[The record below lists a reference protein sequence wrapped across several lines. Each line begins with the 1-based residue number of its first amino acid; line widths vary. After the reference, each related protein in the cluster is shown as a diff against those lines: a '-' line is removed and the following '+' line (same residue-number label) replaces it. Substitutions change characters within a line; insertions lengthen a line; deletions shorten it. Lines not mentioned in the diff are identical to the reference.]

1 MDPAHSKH
9 KNSASSQ
16 HESGF
21 TLVEIL
27 VAMAV
32 LALVSA
38 LIINLFARLGR
49 SFLTEKIV
57 AETQQDLRHTMER
70 ICLDIRNGGLDPKRS
85 ASAGIEVGTATAFRF
100 TQDTY
105 DATLNDYNGTIDN
118 ANEER
123 ITYWIDGGN
132 RRLVKILY
140 QGTAS
145 ETSRMILDD
154 IDPANSGFTYLND
167 AGAATAKVKD
177 IRSVIINLALQ
188 NSAGWGGGVNRTL
201 RAQVKLRNIGLN

>member
-1 MDPAHSKH
+1 MK
-9 KNSASSQ
+9 
-16 HESGF
+16 
-21 TLVEIL
+21 V
-27 VAMAV
+27 
-32 LALVSA
+32 
-38 LIINLFARLGR
+38 
-49 SFLTEKIV
+49 
-57 AETQQDLRHTMER
+57 
-70 ICLDIRNGGLDPKRS
+70 
-85 ASAGIEVGTATAFRF
+85 
-100 TQDTY
+100 
-105 DATLNDYNGTIDN
+105 
-118 ANEER
+118 
-123 ITYWIDGGN
+123 
-132 RRLVKILY
+132 LY